1 MITRAL
7 ATTPDCRNGNCPTVW
22 ETDRGTVVVQGY
34 AAGPGTVRVPA
45 AILERAAAVLNVAEG
60 ARVPAQRAG
69 RGWVR
74 REAGGDYLVRGD
86 ASTGDVMGLTFP
98 INEAGVELPDSEI
111 TRAVRTIKEAV

>member
-45 AILERAAAVLNVAEG
+45 EILERAAAVLSIAE
-60 ARVPAQRAG
+60 AAAVPAQRAG
-69 RGWVR
+69 RPWVT
-74 REAGGDYLVRGD
+74 REGGDYVVRGD
-86 ASTGDVMGLTFP
+86 ASTDHIMGLAFP
-98 INEAGVELPDSEI
+98 TNEAGVELPDGEI